1 MEDSWEVSWTDE
13 QGKEHAREFVN
24 YLDAWFFNETSL
36 KGKGAV
42 VLLTDRTLPGDHLA
56 RTEAEEA
63 RRHEGARRTARKRRN
78 LG

>member
-24 YLDAWFFNETSL
+24 YLDAWYFNETSL

-63 RRHEGARRTARKRRN
+63 RRHEGARRTVRKRRN